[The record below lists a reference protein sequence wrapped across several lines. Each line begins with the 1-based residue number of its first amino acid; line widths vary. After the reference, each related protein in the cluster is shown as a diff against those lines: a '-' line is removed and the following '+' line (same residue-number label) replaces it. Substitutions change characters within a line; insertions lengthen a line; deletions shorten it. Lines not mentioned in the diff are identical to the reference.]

1 DQLVQKFRVAL
12 ASGSRKNLPNII
24 IEEDYNMQGYFKYY
38 EDYFVDLSDHLDTD
52 DYMDFKITS
61 STYNDKLLA
70 VPYDSGVSA
79 LFYRLDIIQE
89 AGYSGAELFC
99 QLKLGWIGI
108 DGKDAP
114 RFCLTC
120 ALHHGQP
127 DTAEAEYRHRIP
139 FLYLRGIVYRADPGG
154 HAAAEQANLLRIGL
168 RIDFRQ

>member
-1 DQLVQKFRVAL
+1 MIHTPFGHFDQHLLNRFV
-12 ASGSRKNLPNII
+12 II
-24 IEEDYNMQGYFKYY
+24 IGIN
-38 EDYFVDLSDHLDTD
+38 
-52 DYMDFKITS
+52 
-61 STYNDKLLA
+61 A
-70 VPYDSGVSA
+70 VC
-79 LFYRLDIIQE
+79 
-89 AGYSGAELFC
+89 GAELFC